1 MASIDPSDPAHPGS
15 EVDAASVSPGPIQ
28 WIYRTLFNLGLL
40 LSFPYYFRRMSR
52 RGGWRDRVGQRF
64 GKYEPSFIENCRTGK
79 RIWVHAVSVGE
90 VHLTLELIRRL
101 REHLSDTDIIVS
113 ATTTTGMGEWHKK
126 LPREVKTCFY
136 PIDRRP
142 WVRRAMETIRPE
154 AIILSEAE
162 VWPNFLWEAAE
173 RGIPVFLVNARI
185 SEKSY
190 RRYTQFGFLFR
201 PLFQSFAC
209 VGTQNES
216 DALRLKKLGCTPDRI
231 KVTGN
236 MKFDAALS
244 GNKQPTLNVPQL
256 FADAGI
262 DTAHTILLGSSTH
275 PGEEA
280 ILGEIYLNLIKQH
293 PQLQLVI
300 VPRHFE
306 RAQDAGKDLENQ
318 GFTVAYR
325 SEWKEGHPFQRT
337 AKPFCLIVNSTG
349 ELASVTAQAD
359 LVFIGKSLCARG
371 GQSPIEAAAAGKA
384 MVMGPNMQNFRAIT
398 RTFLEYQAALQVQD
412 KNSLEEALLE
422 LLNNDRKRIELG
434 TKARQV
440 VNQNIGAV
448 DRTLEMLTTHS
459 KIARLLK
466 QIGKTE
472 IE

>member
-1 MASIDPSDPAHPGS
+1 MLPNDPSDPDVTRPTS
-15 EVDAASVSPGPIQ
+15 SAAPVSAGPIQ
-28 WIYRTLFNLGLL
+28 WIYRTLFNLGFLISL
-40 LSFPYYFRRMSR
+40 PYYFRRMSR
-52 RGGWRDRVGQRF
+52 RGGWQDRVGQRF
-64 GKYEPSFIENCRTGK
+64 GKYEPSFVESCRTGN

-101 REHLSDTDIIVS
+101 REELKDSEIIVS
-113 ATTTTGMGEWHKK
+113 ATTTTGMGEWQKK
-126 LPREVKTCFY
+126 LPPKVKTSFY

-142 WVRRAMETIRPE
+142 WVRRAMDTIRPE

-173 RGIPVFLVNARI
+173 RRIPVFLVNARI

-190 RRYTQFGFLFR
+190 QRYTQFGFLFR
-201 PLFQSFAC
+201 PLFQSFAR
-209 VGTQNES
+209 VGTQNAS
-216 DALRLKKLGCTPDRI
+216 DAERLQKLGCTPDRI
-231 KVTGN
+231 LVTGN

-244 GNKQPTLNVPQL
+244 GNKQPALNVPHL

-262 DTAHTILLGSSTH
+262 HPTHIILLGSSTH

-280 ILGEIYLNLIKQH
+280 ILGEIYLHLIKQH

-306 RAQDAGKDLENQ
+306 RARDAGKDLENL

-325 SEWKEGHPFQRT
+325 SEWKEGQPFQRT
-337 AKPFCLIVNSTG
+337 SNPFCLIVNSTG
-349 ELASVTAQAD
+349 ELSSVTGQVD

-371 GQSPIEAAAAGKA
+371 GQSPIEAGAAGKA

-398 RTFLEYQAALQVQD
+398 RTFLEYRAALQVQD
-412 KNSLEEALLE
+412 ETGLKEALLE
-422 LLNNDRKRIELG
+422 LLNNDKKRLEIG

-440 VNQNIGAV
+440 VDQNLGAV
-448 DRTLEMLTTHS
+448 DRTLEMLTSHPTIKGLH
-459 KIARLLK
+459 
-466 QIGKTE
+466 
-472 IE
+472 